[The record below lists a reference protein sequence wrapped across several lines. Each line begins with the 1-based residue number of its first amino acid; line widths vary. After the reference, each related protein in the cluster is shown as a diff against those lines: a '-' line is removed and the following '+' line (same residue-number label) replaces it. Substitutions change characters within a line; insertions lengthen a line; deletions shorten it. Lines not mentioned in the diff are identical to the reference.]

1 MLYSGNGFK
10 IDYTSSYSGCGG
22 ILTGYEGNVYMTPY
36 PDSYKNDEFCTWQIV
51 VPSDKMVQ
59 VSFNEIRIKYDSST
73 DKCFDDEFLA
83 VYQGTQADPKAKLL
97 KQVCGVTTKEPVAR
111 ATTNL
116 VTLEFRR

>member
-1 MLYSGNGFK
+1 M
-10 IDYTSSYSGCGG
+10 
-22 ILTGYEGNVYMTPY
+22 
-36 PDSYKNDEFCTWQIV
+36 

-83 VYQGTQADPKAKLL
+83 VYQGTQADPKEKLL

-116 VTLEFRR
+116 VTLEFRRWHRNLKISFIFIYF

>member
-1 MLYSGNGFK
+1 M
-10 IDYTSSYSGCGG
+10 
-22 ILTGYEGNVYMTPY
+22 
-36 PDSYKNDEFCTWQIV
+36 
-51 VPSDKMVQ
+51 VPSDKMIQ

-97 KQVCGVTTKEPVAR
+97 KQVCGVTKKEPVAR